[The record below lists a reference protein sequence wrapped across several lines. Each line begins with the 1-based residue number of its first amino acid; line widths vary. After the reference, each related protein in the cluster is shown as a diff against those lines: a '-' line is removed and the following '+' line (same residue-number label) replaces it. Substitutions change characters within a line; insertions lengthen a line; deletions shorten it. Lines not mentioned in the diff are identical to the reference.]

1 MNLVDLDSPT
11 GDRSGREAVPKA
23 SSSRPLRP
31 GEQQLRDMTRHVPA
45 GIFLTDT
52 AGKVVFAN
60 EAFTAL
66 VGIDPAKGFG
76 AVWRDSL
83 YPEDRDAAAAAW
95 QTAVAAGVG
104 FERELRFRRSD
115 GSKCWVLCNAVPQRR
130 PNGAIDGYM
139 GTVTDITIR
148 RRHEELVAGQNR
160 TLQLLLSGAPL
171 GAVLGE
177 LARTVEREHEHE
189 VVAGIL
195 LLSVDQRR
203 LLHGAAPSLPA
214 SYNAAVDGLEIG
226 TTIGTCAAAAARNDT
241 VITCDIDT
249 DPGWSKLKQ
258 LPLPLGLVA
267 AWSMPIRGSK
277 GEVLGTFGT
286 YFRTKREPT
295 EHERATVA
303 MLAQTAA
310 VVIER
315 QRVQDAAR
323 ESERRYRSLLD
334 SIDDG
339 FCVIEMIFDPEGR
352 PSDYRF
358 VEMNPAFEQH
368 TGLVNA
374 VGRTIREF
382 VPQHEQHWFDVYGQV
397 ALTGEPMRT
406 EYEAKGLSRW
416 FSAYAFRDGGS
427 GSRRVAVKFSDVTK
441 PKQAS
446 IRAEFLVSLSQRLA
460 HVTEESEITRLTVEA
475 LGRHLNVQRCYFAEA
490 LERENYVALSH
501 NWCREGVRN
510 LAGRFSLHDFGGMEW
525 WRKYSAGDFSVM
537 DVRTD
542 PLTRD
547 KAASYE
553 ALEIRSYA
561 VQPFRQAGEVTAV
574 LAVTDNVPRSW
585 SANDLGLIE
594 DVVSRIWPVVQ
605 RARSDRALHERV
617 TLAALRVDVAAALV
631 SDQTVPEVLQ
641 QCTEALARHL
651 PGTSACIWAGAES
664 GVGLERKAAA
674 GAHSELRA
682 FPDRITLGDGLIGR
696 IAQGTEPRVI
706 SSHDTPA
713 SSREP
718 GSVSSGDFAG
728 YPLVES
734 GQSFGVLAIMSDGRF
749 SPAIVDEVAT
759 ITSGISQWVQRQ
771 RALEAI
777 QVQKRLLEA
786 LTESVL
792 DGILIVSP
800 EGKMVHHNERFLE
813 IWNFPPEIM
822 EARSDERALAWAAGE
837 TADPAGFISRV
848 GAVYQGSA
856 KTVREELA
864 MKDGRVYERFGSPIW
879 NGDARL
885 GWVWTFRDITRRKQV
900 EDALRK
906 SEALYRVMLSRLPVA
921 CYTLDAEGRL
931 TFYNQAAEQLWGRA
945 PANGQEHACDSM
957 AMETGEGKALSLEGC
972 AALTALREQRSVRD
986 VEALVVRPDGKK
998 RRVIPHCDPL
1008 FDVNGNCTG
1017 VINVV
1022 VDVTEQRD
1030 AERIVRESEAFLFSV
1045 VDASADCIKVLDL
1058 DGRVEWMSE
1067 NGQAVM
1073 EVCDFSSIRNTSWV
1087 EFWKEPDT
1095 RQAALNALE
1104 AARQGRVGR
1113 MRGFCLTCAGNPRWW
1128 DVVVSPILGPDRT
1141 PIQILSVSRDITSV
1155 HEVEKALQDSRAAL
1169 ERHAQTLELKV
1180 AERTTKL
1187 QDTISELESFSYS
1200 ISHDLRAPLRAI
1212 RSFALI
1218 LESDCGDRVGD
1229 DGKEYIRRIATAAE
1243 RMDRLIQDVLVY
1255 SRLARTEMPTE
1266 RIELGSFIAG
1276 IVESYPQFD
1285 AANAKIEIAVPLAA
1299 VRANPAA
1306 LTQCVSNLLDNAI
1319 KFVVPG
1325 VQPHVRIWTETSP
1338 GGPVQLFI
1346 QDNAVGISESLI
1358 KKIFGTFYQIDPSR
1372 GGTGIGLAVVRKAA
1386 ERMGGSVSVV
1396 SEPGKGSTFQ
1406 LELKPAR
1413 RT

>member
-1 MNLVDLDSPT
+1 MNLANLQPAGGESIGEGT
-11 GDRSGREAVPKA
+11 A
-23 SSSRPLRP
+23 STATSTRPFRP
-31 GEQQLRDMTRHVPA
+31 GEQRLRDVARHVPA

-52 AGKVVFAN
+52 KGEVVFAN

-66 VGIDPAKGFG
+66 LGFDPLPAG
-76 AVWRDSL
+76 VRDWRTAL
-83 YPEDRDAAAAAW
+83 HPADRESTLVAW
-95 QTAVAAGVG
+95 QDVVAAEAD
-104 FERELRFRRSD
+104 FEREFRLRRRD
-115 GSKCWVLCNAVPQRR
+115 GSKCWVLCNAVPQRSAE
-130 PNGAIDGYM
+130 GAFDGYM

-148 RRHEELVAGQNR
+148 RRNEELVAGQNR
-160 TLQLLLSGAPL
+160 TLQLLMAGAPI
-171 GAVLGE
+171 GTVLGE

-189 VVAGIL
+189 VIAGIL
-195 LLSVDQRR
+195 LLSGDARR
-203 LLHGAAPSLPA
+203 LRHGAAPSLP
-214 SYNAAVDGLEIG
+214 STYNAAIDGLEIG
-226 TTIGTCAAAAARNDT
+226 PKIGTCAAAAARNET
-241 VITCDIDT
+241 VITSDIAS
-249 DPGWSKLKQ
+249 DPGWSAFKQ
-258 LPLPLGLVA
+258 LPLELGLVA

-295 EHERATVA
+295 EHEQATVA
-303 MLAQTAA
+303 VLAQTAA

-315 QRVQDAAR
+315 QRVEDTAR
-323 ESERRYRSLLD
+323 ESERRYRSLFE

-339 FCVIEMIFDPEGR
+339 FCVIEMIYDADGR
-352 PSDYRF
+352 PADYRF
-358 VEMNPAFEQH
+358 LEANTAFEEH
-368 TGLVNA
+368 TGLTNA
-374 VGRTIREF
+374 VGRRIREF
-382 VPQHEQHWFDVYGQV
+382 VPQHEQHWFDVYGSV
-397 ALTGEPMRT
+397 ALTGKPIRT
-406 EYEAKGLSRW
+406 EYESTGLGRW
-416 FSAYAFRDGGS
+416 FSAYAFRDGDV
-427 GSRRVAVKFSDVTK
+427 GSRRVAVKFSDITRR
-441 PKQAS
+441 KQAS
-446 IRAEFLVSLSQRLA
+446 IRADFLVSLSERLA
-460 HVTEESEITRLTVEA
+460 QVTEEPEITRLAVEA
-475 LGRHLNVQRCYFAEA
+475 VGQHLKVHRCFFAEA
-490 LERENYVALSH
+490 LERDNRVVLSR
-501 NWCREGVRN
+501 NWCRDGARSLEGE
-510 LAGRFSLHDFGGMEW
+510 FSLYDFGGMEW
-525 WRKYSAGDFSVM
+525 WRQYSAGDFLVT
-537 DVRTD
+537 DVRTH

-547 KAASYE
+547 KIASYE
-553 ALEIRSYA
+553 AVDIRSYA

-574 LAVTDNVPRSW
+574 LAVSDDLPRRW
-585 SANDLGLIE
+585 SAEDLGLIE
-594 DVVSRIWPVVQ
+594 DVVSRVWPLVQ

-617 TLAALRVDVAAALV
+617 KLAALRVEIAAALV
-631 SDQTVPEVLQ
+631 SDQAPPTVLQ
-641 QCTEALARHL
+641 LCADALARHL
-651 PGTSACIWAGAES
+651 PDASAAIWTVAES
-664 GVGLERKAAA
+664 GVALERKATA
-674 GAHSELRA
+674 GTHRDLRA
-682 FPDRITLGDGLIGR
+682 LPDEIACGEGLIGR
-696 IAQGTEPRVI
+696 IAQGTEPRLI
-706 SSHDTPA
+706 LPA
-713 SSREP
+713 EENGRARNNGAELTAN
-718 GSVSSGDFAG
+718 FAG
-728 YPLVES
+728 FPLA
-734 GQSFGVLAIMSDGRF
+734 QGVLAIISEERF

-771 RALEAI
+771 RTQEAI

-800 EGKMVHHNERFLE
+800 ERKMVHHNERFLE

-822 EARSDERALAWAAGE
+822 EARSDELALTWAAGQ

-848 GAVYQGSA
+848 GSVYQGSA
-856 KTVREELA
+856 KTVREELV

-885 GWVWTFRDITRRKQV
+885 GWVWTFRDITRRKDA

-906 SEALYRVMLSRLPVA
+906 SEALHRAMLSRLPVA

-931 TFYNQAAEQLWGRA
+931 TFFNQAAELLWGRV
-945 PANGQEHACDSM
+945 PEIGRDLWCGSW
-957 AMETGEGKALSLEGC
+957 AMETVEGEPLSPEEC
-972 AALTALREQRSVRD
+972 AAATALREQRSVRD
-986 VEALVVRPDGKK
+986 VEVLVVRPDGTK
-998 RRVIPHCDPL
+998 RRVIPHPDPL
-1008 FDVNGNCTG
+1008 FDVSGKCTG

-1022 VDVTEQRD
+1022 VDVTDQRD

-1058 DGRVEWMSE
+1058 DGRVQWMSE
-1067 NGQAVM
+1067 NGKAVM
-1073 EVCDFSSIRNTSWV
+1073 EVSDFSTIRNASWA
-1087 EFWKEPDT
+1087 EFWKEPET
-1095 RQAALNALE
+1095 RQAALDALN
-1104 AARQGRVGR
+1104 AARDGRVGR
-1113 MRGFCLTCAGNPRWW
+1113 MRGFRLTCAGNPRWW
-1128 DVVVSPILGPDRT
+1128 DVVVSPILGPERK
-1141 PIQILSVSRDITSV
+1141 PIQILTVSRDITSV
-1155 HEVEKALQDSRAAL
+1155 YEVEKALQDSRAAL

-1218 LESDCGDRVGD
+1218 LDSDCGDRVGD

-1285 AANAKIEIAVPLAA
+1285 AAHAKIEIAVPLAA

-1319 KFVVPG
+1319 KFVAPG
-1325 VQPHVRIWTETSP
+1325 VQPHVRIWTETAP
-1338 GGPVQLFI
+1338 GGPVRLYI

-1396 SEPGKGSTFQ
+1396 SEPGNGSTFQ

-1413 RT
+1413 KT